1 MVGGRR
7 IFLKKTHRGAFRCS
21 RFVSAAE
28 LVGYS
33 LLPCVWR
40 LRKLQTKFLVGQV
53 TKSVVSLGGVHEN
66 LRFVVLTPVKAP
78 RKICPWASKSPE
90 LEPLQPPKR
99 LQERQRASKAPSTHD
114 LVEDH

>member
-1 MVGGRR
+1 MGGRR
-7 IFLKKTHRGAFRCS
+7 IFLKRTHRGAFRCS

-40 LRKLQTKFLVGQV
+40 LRKLQTEFLVGQV

-66 LRFVVLTPVKAP
+66 LRFVVLTPVKELGKSARGP
-78 RKICPWASKSPE
+78 LNPLSWNRYSPQKGSKSAKE
-90 LEPLQPPKR
+90 LLWPREPT
-99 LQERQRASKAPSTHD
+99 A
-114 LVEDH
+114 